1 MQTDQ
6 KRKSTQYPETSK
18 LPTPYYAIRQNLDQ
32 APLAEWFVTHSVGGP
47 QGGVYFVPQCWTD
60 NGVALN
66 FNATLVR
73 DQRLRGHRL
82 LFEFFQLE
90 ASLEVKISARVLI
103 NDGAQ
108 FALVGQNTLFG
119 ELQRLAVELG
129 VPQPQAVLGELTRTC
144 AVWRLPRAVFQRDDV
159 VGMADWM
166 RNFLIDP
173 PQNFHKFVKGALSI
187 LHGAYPPQ

>member
-1 MQTDQ
+1 M
-6 KRKSTQYPETSK
+6 
-18 LPTPYYAIRQNLDQ
+18 PYYAIHQNIDQ
-32 APLAEWFVTHSVGGP
+32 APPAEWFVTHSVGGLR
-47 QGGVYFVPQCWTD
+47 GGVYFVPKCWTD

-66 FNATLVR
+66 FNATLVG
-73 DQRLRGHRL
+73 DHRLRGHRL
-82 LFEFFQLE
+82 LFEFFQLA

-144 AVWRLPRAVFQRDDV
+144 AVWREPRAVFQRDDV

-166 RNFLIDP
+166 RNFLINP
-173 PQNFHKFVKGALSI
+173 PQNFHKFVEGALPI